1 MKMENKNPI
10 LDSQIEEL
18 KQEREYSI
26 SKWEGEG
33 GNIKAFDDGHSQNDW
48 MAYLCQYAT
57 RSRGDQEAWRKDL
70 IKVANIA
77 LAAASSY
84 DRKGGVETVL

>member
-1 MKMENKNPI
+1 MKSKNPI

-26 SKWEGEG
+26 HKWGGEDG
-33 GNIKAFDDGHSQNDW
+33 KYIKANDDLQGQNDW
-48 MAYLCQYAT
+48 ISYLCNYA
-57 RSRGDQEAWRKDL
+57 SRNYADPEKWRRDL

-84 DRKGGVETVL
+84 DRKAE

>member
-1 MKMENKNPI
+1 MKSKNPI

-26 SKWEGEG
+26 SRWEEEG
-33 GNIKAFDDGHSQNDW
+33 GSHIQNFDDGHSQNDW
-48 MAYLCQYAT
+48 ISYLCNYA
-57 RSRGDQEAWRKDL
+57 SRNRGNAEAWRKDL